1 MQVFIQLIVTILIGY
16 LFGCS
21 NMAYY
26 IGKIKGIDLKKSGSK
41 NYGASNTF
49 ALVGAKAGVIVFIH
63 DFLKP
68 IIAMLLTK
76 FIFKDVAWIPPVT
89 GAAVVVGHIFPF
101 YAKFNGGKGYASF
114 IGMSIMLHP
123 LIGSILFLASVGFA
137 LITDY
142 VVASTFF
149 MIVAMPIVSFITGGV
164 IEGVI
169 VLLASILILIKHK
182 DNIINL
188 YTKNGKEMTIRSA
201 LNKKYKKENHDEK
214 E

>member
-1 MQVFIQLIVTILIGY
+1 MSMLTALITSILIGY

-26 IGKIKGIDLKKSGSK
+26 IGKIKRVDLKKSGSK

-49 ALVGAKAGVIVFIH
+49 ALIGAKAGILVFVH
-63 DFLKP
+63 DFLKS
-68 IIAMLLTK
+68 ILAMLVAQS
-76 FIFKDVAWIPPVT
+76 IFPNINWVSVVT
-89 GAAVVVGHIFPF
+89 GGFVVIGHIFPF

-114 IGMSIMLHP
+114 IGMAIMLHP
-123 LIGSILFLASVGFA
+123 LAGLILFLSSAIFA
-137 LITDY
+137 VITDY

-149 MIVAMPIVSFITGGV
+149 MIVAMPIVSFVSGNI
-164 IEGVI
+164 IEGI
-169 VLLASILILIKHK
+169 VLLLTSILIAVKHK

-188 YTKNGKEMTIRSA
+188 CTKNGKEMTIRSA
-201 LNKKYKKENHDEK
+201 LNNKYKKEPNHEK